1 MIKNIITIILS
12 LIVCAWAFYI
22 NQYAGVLQIILT
34 LLVYWMVLFSIH
46 YFWRSF
52 RKKSIMDFNQFMRN
66 FALSATSF
74 IVIITA
80 SLGYFGYY
88 HNIQNPLTI
97 EQNTIS
103 NGEKTVV
110 FQNMIHIWSENFYEK
125 IAQEITKYK
134 QDGYVYFFE
143 WVKLGSQESSEAFDK
158 ALGVEFD
165 ENLYKNMSKLYWLV
179 PQDNSK
185 FLWLVNNLDFN
196 VDTNMDNIIQAYNDL
211 KIERNV
217 EKEYKTPVDI
227 NGQTIETLAS
237 LQGRELQILVF
248 INQAILSAMTKNDA
262 IMKQIQN
269 TFWNEELF
277 EVILHGR
284 NKIVAE
290 EIIQSEYDK
299 IFATYGALHFE
310 GILEI
315 LQQNDPNWKIVE
327 TKEFLPFE

>member
-12 LIVCAWAFYI
+12 LIVCAWAFYL
-22 NQYAGVLQIILT
+22 NQYAGILQIILT

-52 RKKSIMDFNQFMRN
+52 RKKSVMAFNEFMRN
-66 FALSATSF
+66 FILSACSF
-74 IVIITA
+74 IIIISA
-80 SLGYFGYY
+80 SLGYFWYY

-97 EQNTIS
+97 EQHTIS

-134 QDGYVYFFE
+134 QNWYVYFFE

-165 ENLYKNMSKLYWLV
+165 ENLYNNMSKLYGLV

-185 FLWLVNNLDFN
+185 FLWLVNTLDFN

-227 NGQTIETLAS
+227 NGQTIETLAN

-248 INQAILSAMTKNDA
+248 INQAILSAMTKNDT

-269 TFWNEELF
+269 TFGNEELF
-277 EVILHGR
+277 EVILDGR

-290 EIIQSEYDK
+290 EIIQSEYNK
-299 IFATYGALHFE
+299 IFATYWALHFE

-327 TKEFLPFE
+327 TKELIPFQ